1 MRCCHG
7 IKKVCGGGCPSIYKI
22 PTLREQNRT
31 EYVSHVFL
39 QLFPGKLLSR
49 KNCEAFD
56 QHTFKLCHEIISR
69 TPAKL
74 SLHVGFCH
82 PYPPTTLKHDRPLFE
97 YFIRQSHG
105 FQKMRGEEKQMV
117 PRHIMTYQ

>member
-1 MRCCHG
+1 MLPWH
-7 IKKVCGGGCPSIYKI
+7 KKVCGGGCALIKRFRKV
-22 PTLREQNRT
+22 REQNMFPMF
-31 EYVSHVFL
+31 SFNFFL
-39 QLFPGKLLSR
+39 LKYYPARIARRLPNAPLR
-49 KNCEAFD
+49 
-56 QHTFKLCHEIISR
+56 LCHEIISR

-74 SLHVGFCH
+74 SLHVGFCY
-82 PYPPTTLKHDRPLFE
+82 PYPPRPLKHDRPLFE